1 MKNIKVYGITPDA
14 YAELEKISATKFGK
28 PNVSHLARDLLLAEL
43 QQTTTQP
50 IQQIEYKNKT
60 RLELKLPHDVAH
72 YLQETAK
79 VGHIS
84 PNQLAIAIIQ
94 SYIDETPV
102 LTNNEINAL
111 YQSNSYLLRIGR
123 NLNQIAK
130 QLNSFES
137 ASLTSQHI
145 TNLHQFIKN
154 HTDKIGK
161 IIMKFRPKRQGKI
174 P

>member
-1 MKNIKVYGITPDA
+1 MKNIKVYGISPDA

-43 QQTTTQP
+43 QQTTTQHT
-50 IQQIEYKNKT
+50 QQIEYKNKT
-60 RLELKLPHDVAH
+60 RLELKLPPHIAN
-72 YLQETAK
+72 YLQETARI
-79 VGHIS
+79 GHMS
-84 PNQLAIAIIQ
+84 PNQLAIVIIQ
-94 SYIDETPV
+94 SYIDDTPV
-102 LTNNEINAL
+102 LTTNEINVL
-111 YQSNSYLLRIGR
+111 YQSNSQLLRIGR

-161 IIMKFRPKRQGKI
+161 IITRFRPKK
-174 P
+174 